1 MAEHAFSYYAYDLLT
16 GHFIGQGPFRSVQF
30 GQQLNAAGQGS
41 GTIDLRDPRVLATNP
56 IACMIPNKT
65 FIAVD
70 YGGVIVDG
78 GVALSRDWNVDAT
91 AQNTTGVLQVGWT
104 GLWAY
109 FSKRVQA
116 TDYSSPPYSGITGT
130 AGTMP
135 LWTQTLWDASLIAC
149 QVLEDAI
156 GYANHK
162 LSPYGDLLSGLGIL
176 LNGKAPSAASPVAP
190 SEDWIAINYPYTSVQ
205 TVDTIVNQLSQLGL
219 GVGFDFG
226 IDVAYSA
233 GPASPPIGTIN
244 LSYPRRGRTVEENHL
259 LIDLTTA
266 RKYRFPEDGTQTANQ
281 IYGIGGSGAIVVD
294 ENIYPLEQGYPLYE
308 RVMSRAQIQSQHI
321 TAILNQIGVSDLA
334 TYSYAPVTPSCT
346 LSATDPNL
354 PLGSFIVGDDVQIY
368 LPEKGPDGEVFDPR
382 FPNGLDQEW
391 RIASYKVNAA
401 DDGDATVEYTF
412 AQPPYL
418 QALAPAV

>member
-1 MAEHAFSYYAYDLLT
+1 MTEHGFSYFAYDLLT
-16 GHFIGQGPFRSVQF
+16 GHFLGQGPFRSVSF
-30 GQQLNAAGQGS
+30 GEQLNAAGQGS
-41 GTIDLRDPRVLATNP
+41 GTIDLRDERVLVTNP
-56 IACMIPNKT
+56 VPCTIPNKT

-70 YGGVIVDG
+70 YGGAIVGG
-78 GVALSRDWNVDAT
+78 GVVLSRDWGVEAS
-91 AQNTTGVLQVGWT
+91 AQNITAVLQVGWT

-130 AGTMP
+130 SGPMS
-135 LWTQTLWDASLIAC
+135 LWTKTPWDASLIAC
-149 QVLEDAI
+149 QVLEDAV
-156 GYANHK
+156 GYSNHK
-162 LSPYGDLLSGLGIL
+162 TSPYGDLLGGLGIL
-176 LNGKAPSAASPVAP
+176 LNGKAPSASSPVAP

-205 TVDTIVNQLSQLGL
+205 TVDTIINQLSQLGL

-233 GPASPPIGTIN
+233 GPASSPVGTIN
-244 LSYPRRGRTVEENHL
+244 LSYPRRGRIVEENRL
-259 LIDLTTA
+259 MIDLTTA

-281 IYGIGGSGAIVVD
+281 VYEIGGSGAIVVD

-321 TAILNQIGVSDLA
+321 TSILGQIGVSDLA

-346 LSATDPNL
+346 LSVNDPNL
-354 PLGSFIVGDDVQIY
+354 PLGSFTVGDDVQIY
-368 LPEKGPDGEVFDPR
+368 LPEKGPDGQVYDPR
-382 FPNGLDQEW
+382 FPHGLDQEW
-391 RIASYKVNAA
+391 RIVSYKV
-401 DDGDATVEYTF
+401 TVNDQGEALIDYSF